1 MTRDS
6 GILTRGF
13 SRAVTDASA
22 ARTQTLAAM
31 VRRTVRWTV
40 PETGHRLQ
48 GRAARI
54 ARLLRSRNAAR
65 VDQGIALAQ
74 ALGEPGIFQD
84 LLQGTRFVLDE
95 DGIGTLEPGP
105 KLERSAPD
113 RPYAVR
119 AVLGLLAVMP
129 GAEAADWRAAL
140 SALAIDAASYRR
152 HEPGRPTPFSLAG
165 LERFDRLNLLL
176 VARPHGLS
184 VGGPNHAL
192 TTLRILGGE
201 LESLAPLRQLGAL
214 QTLSI
219 DLFGQGYRRE
229 PTLLHSFEGVRDL
242 PQLTSLSVVAQLPAD
257 LGPLRGHPGL
267 RNLELSQR
275 ATGAAAPRTLSA
287 LGDLPALQRLHLGLS
302 HRLAQLDLGPLPSLR
317 SLSLFGEVKDLGDLG
332 RFPSLSTLRLY
343 SPPRSFS
350 GARAAPRLHLL
361 EMHGLQEPPARTAWL
376 GDVRRLALRD
386 LDTQGLAWLEN
397 ASQLEI
403 LELASHRVT
412 PELATL
418 PVLPKLEDLVL
429 AGCPPLK
436 DLSALARQPRLR
448 RVWLGE
454 DGEWLADSVVPNALE
469 ASLRLE
475 PAPDFF
481 RGSPWP

>member
-1 MTRDS
+1 
-6 GILTRGF
+6 
-13 SRAVTDASA
+13 
-22 ARTQTLAAM
+22 M

-54 ARLLRSRNAAR
+54 ARLLRSRDAAR
-65 VDQGIALAQ
+65 IDQGVALAR
-74 ALGEPGIFQD
+74 ALGDAGIFRD
-84 LLQGTRFVLDE
+84 LLQGTRFVVDE

-129 GAEAADWRAAL
+129 GPEAGDWRASL

-176 VARPHGLS
+176 VARPHGMS
-184 VGGPNHAL
+184 AGGPNESL

-201 LESLAPLRQLGAL
+201 LDSLTALRNLKAL

-219 DLFGQGYRRE
+219 DLFGEGYRRE
-229 PTLLHSFEGVRDL
+229 PTVLRSFRGVEAL
-242 PQLTSLSVVAQLPAD
+242 PRLTSLSVIAQLPTD

-275 ATGAAAPRTLSA
+275 ATGASAPRSLAA
-287 LGDLPALQRLHLGLS
+287 LGELSSLQRLHVGLS
-302 HRLAQLDLGPLPSLR
+302 HSLERLDLGPLPSLR
-317 SLSLFGEVKDLGDLG
+317 SLSLFGEVGDLGDLG
-332 RFPSLSTLRLY
+332 RFPALSTLRLH
-343 SPPRSFS
+343 SPPSDFL
-350 GARAAPRLHLL
+350 GAKAAPRLHLL
-361 EMHGLQEPPARTAWL
+361 EMHGLKNAPARTRWL
-376 GDVRRLALRD
+376 GDVRRLALLE
-386 LDTQGLAWLEN
+386 LDATELDWLED
-397 ASQLEI
+397 ARQLET
-403 LELASHRVT
+403 LELASHHVT
-412 PELATL
+412 PQLATL
-418 PVLPKLEDLVL
+418 PVLPALEDLVL
-429 AGCPPLK
+429 AGCPPLP
-436 DLSALARQPRLR
+436 DLSALARQPKLR
-448 RVWLGE
+448 RVWVGE
-454 DGEWLADSVVPNALE
+454 DGEWLEDSVIP
-469 ASLRLE
+469 ASLRPKLRLE